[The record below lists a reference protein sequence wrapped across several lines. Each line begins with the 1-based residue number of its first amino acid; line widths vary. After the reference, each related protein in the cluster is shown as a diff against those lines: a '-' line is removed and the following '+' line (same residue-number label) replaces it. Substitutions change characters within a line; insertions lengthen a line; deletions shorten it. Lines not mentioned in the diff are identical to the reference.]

1 MATILSLL
9 AVVIGLGSLVCWI
22 MVLIKLF
29 KAEGPLY
36 GILGI
41 ICGLYALVWGW
52 MNADK
57 QNIRQL
63 MMIWT
68 ALFILGLV
76 INFGSAMLMASSR

>member
-9 AVVIGLGSLVCWI
+9 AVVIGLGSLACWI

-41 ICGLYALVWGW
+41 ICGLYALVWG
-52 MNADK
+52 
-57 QNIRQL
+57 
-63 MMIWT
+63 
-68 ALFILGLV
+68 
-76 INFGSAMLMASSR
+76 

>member
-9 AVVIGLGSLVCWI
+9 VLVVGLASLVCWI
-22 MVLIKLF
+22 MVLIKIF
-29 KAEGPLY
+29 KTEGPLY

-41 ICGLYALVWGW
+41 ICSLYALVWGW

-68 ALFILGLV
+68 GLIIV
-76 INFGSAMLMASSR
+76 YLAASFGFMMMNGPTR

>member
-1 MATILSLL
+1 MATIISLL
-9 AVVIGLGSLVCWI
+9 ALVVGLATLVCWI

-41 ICGLYALVWGW
+41 ICSLYALVWGW

-68 ALFILGLV
+68 VLIVVGLAL
-76 INFGSAMLMASSR
+76 NFGSIMLGASR

>member
-9 AVVIGLGSLVCWI
+9 AVIVGIGTIVCWV

-41 ICGLYALVWGW
+41 ICSLYALVWGW

-68 ALFILGLV
+68 ALVVIGLAL
-76 INFGSAMLMASSR
+76 NFGAAILMPTR

>member
-1 MATILSLL
+1 MALILSLL
-9 AVVIGLGSLVCWI
+9 VLAVGAGVLVCWI
-22 MVLIKLF
+22 MVLIKIF
-29 KAEGPLY
+29 KTEGPLY

-41 ICGLYALVWGW
+41 ICNLYALVWGW

-68 ALFILGLV
+68 GLIV
-76 INFGSAMLMASSR
+76 VYLAASFGFMMMTGPTR

>member
-1 MATILSLL
+1 
-9 AVVIGLGSLVCWI
+9 

-29 KAEGPLY
+29 KAVGPLY

-76 INFGSAMLMASSR
+76 INFGSAMLIASSR

>member
-1 MATILSLL
+1 MATIISLL
-9 AVVIGLGSLVCWI
+9 ALVVGLATLVCWI

-41 ICGLYALVWGW
+41 ICSLYALVWGW

-68 ALFILGLV
+68 ALVVIGLAL
-76 INFGSAMLMASSR
+76 NFGTIMLGPTR

>member
-63 MMIWT
+63 MMIWSGQPC
-68 ALFILGLV
+68 LFLDSLLI
-76 INFGSAMLMASSR
+76 SEARC

>member
-9 AVVIGLGSLVCWI
+9 AVVIGLGSLACWI

-76 INFGSAMLMASSR
+76 INFGSAMLIAPSR

>member
-76 INFGSAMLMASSR
+76 INFGSAMLIASSR

>member
-9 AVVIGLGSLVCWI
+9 AVIVGIGTLVCWI
-22 MVLIKLF
+22 MVLIKIF
-29 KAEGPLY
+29 KTEGPLY

-41 ICGLYALVWGW
+41 ICSLYALVWGW

-68 ALFILGLV
+68 ALVVIGLAL
-76 INFGSAMLMASSR
+76 NFGTIMLTPTR

>member
-9 AVVIGLGSLVCWI
+9 AVVIGLGSLACWI

-76 INFGSAMLMASSR
+76 INFGSAMLIASSR